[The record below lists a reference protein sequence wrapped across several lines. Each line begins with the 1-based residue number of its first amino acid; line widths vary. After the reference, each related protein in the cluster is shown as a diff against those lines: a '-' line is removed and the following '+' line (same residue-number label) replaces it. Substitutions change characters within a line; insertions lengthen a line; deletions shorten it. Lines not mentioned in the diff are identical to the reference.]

1 MMRGWGDWAAVYDM
15 IPNWPL
21 QHGSIRER
29 GEKVVRGLI
38 ENLISCFLS
47 HFMSI
52 MPSCRNMP
60 GSFSMKET
68 CVNDH
73 GPSEIGS
80 E

>member
-1 MMRGWGDWAAVYDM
+1 M

-21 QHGSIRER
+21 QHGSVRER
-29 GEKVVRGLI
+29 EREEEEEEEKVVRGLI

-60 GSFSMKET
+60 GSFFMKEA
-68 CVNDH
+68 CANDH
-73 GPSEIGS
+73 GPSKIGS